1 MSASNNK
8 LIMTCGRTRASRRSV
23 VLVLVLVYM
32 ALAGSLMV
40 LTTASTGQLVR
51 TSRHEHAS
59 ILLRQLIDSGRA
71 WACARADLRAETP
84 ITLDAADILP
94 PESSG
99 HVTIVIKPGK
109 PETVVIEVQ
118 LQLRGR
124 RFARSGMFAIRPPAP

>member
-1 MSASNNK
+1 MSAGNNK
-8 LIMTCGRTRASRRSV
+8 LIMTCGRTQAFRRSV
-23 VLVLVLVYM
+23 VLVLVLVYI

-71 WACARADLRAETP
+71 WACARTDLPAETP
-84 ITLDAADILP
+84 IVLDAADILP

-99 HVTIVIKPGK
+99 NVNIVVKSGK

-124 RFARSGMFAIRPPAP
+124 RFAHSSTFVIRPPAP